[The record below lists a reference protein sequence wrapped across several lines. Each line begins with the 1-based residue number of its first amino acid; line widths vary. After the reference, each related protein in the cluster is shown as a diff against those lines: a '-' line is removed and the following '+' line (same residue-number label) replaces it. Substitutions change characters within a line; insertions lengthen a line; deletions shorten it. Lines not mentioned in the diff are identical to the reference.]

1 MTTKKLLGKRMHNC
15 TSFFLDTILT
25 STLSS
30 NWTKRKDVSPMST
43 PPPSS
48 QSNHPYF
55 IEAENA
61 AEMARLM
68 HQDRLLTKS
77 MGGAFPEQLDLSNV
91 NSVLDVACGPGGW
104 ILDVAHS
111 YPRMNAVGIDIST
124 IMTKYAQAQA
134 SNQGLSN
141 ARFQV
146 MNALKPL
153 EFPDNSFDLVNARLL
168 VGFMTQAS
176 WPKLLQECWRIT
188 RPGGVICW
196 TEGDQFGNSNGSA
209 MQEITS
215 KASHAM
221 YLAGQTFSPDGQNFG
236 ITPVLSRLLHE
247 AGYQNI
253 QHRAEAIDY
262 SAGTEAHSGWYQNFQ
277 VILKLLQPFIVK
289 SGLTTAEEADRLY
302 QQAMEE
308 MRSDDFCGI
317 LYLLTA
323 WGQKP
328 DTSS

>member
-1 MTTKKLLGKRMHNC
+1 
-15 TSFFLDTILT
+15 
-25 STLSS
+25 
-30 NWTKRKDVSPMST
+30 MST

-48 QSNHPYF
+48 QNNHPYF

-77 MGGAFPEQLDLSNV
+77 MGGVFPERLDLSHV
-91 NSVLDVACGPGGW
+91 NTVLDVACGPGGW
-104 ILDVAHS
+104 ILDVART
-111 YPRMNAVGIDIST
+111 YPSIEATGIDIST
-124 IMTKYAQAQA
+124 IMIEYANAQAWT
-134 SNQGLSN
+134 QGLSN
-141 ARFQV
+141 AKFQV

-168 VGFMTQAS
+168 VGFMTQAT
-176 WPKLLQECWRIT
+176 WPQLLQECWRIT
-188 RPGGVICW
+188 RPGGIICW
-196 TEGDQFGNSNGSA
+196 TEGDQFGNSNGPA
-209 MQEITS
+209 MQELTT
-215 KASHAM
+215 KASRAM

-236 ITPVLSRLLHE
+236 ITPVLSRLVRE

-262 SAGTEAHSGWYQNFQ
+262 SAGTEAYSGWYQNFM

-289 SGLTTAEEADRLY
+289 SGLTTPEEASQLY

-308 MRSDDFCGI
+308 MKSSDFCGI
-317 LYLLTA
+317 LYLLTV
-323 WGQKP
+323 WGQKSEAQP
-328 DTSS
+328 RLPSMVS